1 MSTKKIS
8 IKNFFKKYRILI
20 LAILIVIIAFD
31 SLVSIYSYREKI
43 ISKLPN
49 FVGETLRQTAEVDDY
64 KRYKGRQA
72 AEYYTVGSK
81 VAKKILNGGYILYFR
96 HAEREKW
103 LDVTFYDAYEL
114 EKNLMAEETHFKD
127 AVCLSTRGKIQ
138 ARTMGEFVKLLKIPI
153 QKVISSPSCRARQTA
168 QLAFGGYDEIK
179 NIFLHFG
186 PFNETI
192 EEYVKN
198 VKKEILKINVKEGSN
213 VIISAHGAV
222 IYNETFDEILNDI
235 SDFYTISEGGFYVIS
250 KKNNKLALVHK
261 YDNFQHFVR
270 HLMQRPED

>member
-1 MSTKKIS
+1 
-8 IKNFFKKYRILI
+8 
-20 LAILIVIIAFD
+20 
-31 SLVSIYSYREKI
+31 
-43 ISKLPN
+43 
-49 FVGETLRQTAEVDDY
+49 
-64 KRYKGRQA
+64 
-72 AEYYTVGSK
+72 
-81 VAKKILNGGYILYFR
+81 
-96 HAEREKW
+96 
-103 LDVTFYDAYEL
+103 
-114 EKNLMAEETHFKD
+114 MAEETYFKD

-153 QKVISSPSCRARQTA
+153 QKVISSPSCRGRQTA

-222 IYNETFDEILNDI
+222 IYKETFDEIFNSADKKQIRKLILKSNFI
-235 SDFYTISEGGFYVIS
+235 SDFIKKDKVINLLKSNKKKHSES
-250 KKNNKLALVHK
+250 KFLFSVLNVVLLSDILK
-261 YDNFQHFVR
+261 
-270 HLMQRPED
+270 